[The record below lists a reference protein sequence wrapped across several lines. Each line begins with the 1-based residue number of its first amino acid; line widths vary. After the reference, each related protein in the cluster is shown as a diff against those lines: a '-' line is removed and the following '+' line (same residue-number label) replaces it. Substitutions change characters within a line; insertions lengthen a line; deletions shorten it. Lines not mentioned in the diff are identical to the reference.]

1 MATEIKIWE
10 VKNGKLSTIDSTSM
24 SKEGRREKE
33 DLETW
38 IKTDPSI
45 LGEGIL
51 LFGEQVQTKSGPL
64 DFLGIDKEG
73 NILVI
78 ELKRDKL
85 PRDVLAQA
93 IDYASDVATYTLDKL
108 NEICKDYTKEKNLEE
123 LFMENFEEGDL
134 EAISINQS
142 QRILIVGTGTEESL
156 ERMIEWLSEHY
167 GVDINAVL
175 FSYVKTSKGE
185 ELLARTMILPE
196 EVVTERSR
204 RHFKIPMS
212 DRAGDYDED
221 ELAEKL
227 KKYFSSRRRV
237 HMLIRDILLPLCLKH
252 EKVTRELIIEELE
265 NKDPEIKRKEKR
277 PGTVLS
283 TISREIGYDK
293 RDYLRQIIKFDR
305 VEGAEHI
312 KDNFRIEPRYH
323 NLVENILETRNK

>member
-1 MATEIKIWE
+1 MATKIKIWE
-10 VKNGKLSTIDSTSM
+10 IKNGTLSTIDSTSM

-51 LFGEQVQTKSGPL
+51 LFGEQVQTKSGPV

-78 ELKRDKL
+78 ELKRGKL
-85 PRDVLAQA
+85 PRDVLTQA

-123 LFMENFEEGDL
+123 LFMENFEETDL

-142 QRILIVGTGTEESL
+142 QRILIVGTEIEESL
-156 ERMIEWLSEHY
+156 ERMIKWLSEHY
-167 GVDINAVL
+167 GVDINAIL

-212 DRAGDYDED
+212 DRPGDYDED

-227 KKYFSSRRRV
+227 KKYFSSSRRV
-237 HMLIRDILLPLCLKH
+237 CILIRDILLPLCLKY
-252 EKVTRELIIEELE
+252 EKVTRELIIDELE
-265 NKDPEIKRKEKR
+265 NKDPEIKRKR
-277 PGTVLS
+277 INPGAVLS
-283 TISREIGYDK
+283 TISREIGYAK
-293 RDYLRQIIKFDR
+293 LDYLRQIIKFDR
-305 VEGAEHI
+305 VPGAEHI
-312 KDNFRIEPRYH
+312 KDNFRIEQRYRG
-323 NLVENILETRNK
+323 LIERILKEVKQ